1 MKFSIQFSEVGQ
13 NRTLALQR
21 IEFLVALP
29 PAFVNT
35 SLILSET
42 IKQVYAQNESNRVNR
57 LDAEYQNLIGA
68 EAVLLRLSR
77 GDWTNEELD
86 ALNAQI
92 EVVRQRIA
100 EILIELNGDS
110 KTQGEEDAKD

>member
-1 MKFSIQFSEVGQ
+1 MKFSIDFAEVIPK
-13 NRTLALQR
+13 RTLALQR
-21 IEFLVALP
+21 IEFFDVLP
-29 PAFVNT
+29 RAFDDT
-35 SLILSET
+35 SQILSET

-92 EVVRQRIA
+92 EVVGQRIA
-100 EILIELNGDS
+100 EILIELNGES
-110 KTQGEEDAKD
+110 TTQGEENAKD